1 MPEVNRKGRKTDGL
15 YYALHRVFFSSLPVA
30 QDFTSSRPNCQAFQ
44 SGVEVKLREC
54 DLPPQGVLWGGER
67 EREREPECVQGSV
80 WEDFREAGEAWKMI
94 DSTEISELPLYEAM
108 DC

>member
-1 MPEVNRKGRKTDGL
+1 VNRKGRKTDGL

-67 EREREPECVQGSV
+67 ERERENLSV
-80 WEDFREAGEAWKMI
+80 FRGLCGRTSGRLERPGK
-94 DSTEISELPLYEAM
+94 
-108 DC
+108 